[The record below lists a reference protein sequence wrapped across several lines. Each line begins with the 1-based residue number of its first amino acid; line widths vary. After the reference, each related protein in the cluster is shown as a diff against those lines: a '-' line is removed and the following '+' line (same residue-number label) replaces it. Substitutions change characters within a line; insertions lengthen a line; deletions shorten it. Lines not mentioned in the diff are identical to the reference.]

1 MAAYDQVLAKLG
13 SVSSPTLADAA
24 DLDLKTRGKRKAS
37 TSADEKDSHVSVAT
51 PPVKTRN
58 KKSKSSGASTEHVAA
73 IPIMHKAAAAEA
85 EAKLHDISSNSVA
98 ATILPST
105 VEKTAAA
112 KASHLARFGRRR
124 AGQERLQ
131 VSALPPTAVVHE
143 HPAQPLFWHLQP
155 CACGQHSGTIQGGRV
170 HVHRLAGAAYLVL
183 MDDLH
188 V

>member
-85 EAKLHDISSNSVA
+85 EAKLHDTSSNSVA

-124 AGQERLQ
+124 AGKSVRRCLHY
-131 VSALPPTAVVHE
+131 LPPLWYMNTLHS
-143 HPAQPLFWHLQP
+143 LS
-155 CACGQHSGTIQGGRV
+155 SGTCNPV
-170 HVHRLAGAAYLVL
+170 LVVSTPVPFRAVEC
-183 MDDLH
+183 MSTG
-188 V
+188 